1 MEFNKLVR
9 DKIPDN
15 WNPKYG
21 KNPKTHIANEEEFYN
36 KLKEKLLEE
45 TQEFLKENNKDELA
59 DILEI
64 IYTIASFKNIS
75 KEELENLRKSK
86 EEKSGVFKR
95 KIILENSED

>member
-21 KNPKTHIANEEEFYN
+21 KNPKIHIADEEEFYN

-45 TQEFLKENNKDELA
+45 TQEFLKEDNENELA

-64 IYTIASFKNIS
+64 IYTISNFKNIS
-75 KEELENLRKSK
+75 KEELENLRKLK
-86 EEKSGVFKR
+86 EEKSGAFKR
-95 KIILENSED
+95 RIILENSED